1 MAYTRYS
8 YEEMILL
15 RLIELNDLVPH
26 YFSHLFLLA
35 EQLLSPEEREEL
47 HEKIFEVEKMV
58 LQTEVVPVE
67 KADGSVQWV
76 ERVKGN
82 LSMYDVEMALESSVD
97 FYSYFEREDGSQVT
111 RFDVEREL
119 NKIKSWLYSKV
130 RERSS
135 GRRFQKFR

>member
-1 MAYTRYS
+1 M
-8 YEEMILL
+8 
-15 RLIELNDLVPH
+15 VPH